1 MIEISTVN
9 GVRIEHDTETGTD
22 RFFPVETE
30 KTQTVICGNK
40 KTAFEKLTD
49 WWNGLFVKPYVKTRD
64 LNNGKDTNYEN
75 KPVPAAE
82 IGIRIDF

>member
-1 MIEISTVN
+1 MTEISVIN

-30 KTQTVICGNK
+30 KQQTAVCKNE
-40 KTAFEKLTD
+40 KTAFEKFTD
-49 WWNGLFVKPYVKTRD
+49 WWNGLFVKPYANVRD
-64 LNNGKDTNYEN
+64 LNNDENTNYEN